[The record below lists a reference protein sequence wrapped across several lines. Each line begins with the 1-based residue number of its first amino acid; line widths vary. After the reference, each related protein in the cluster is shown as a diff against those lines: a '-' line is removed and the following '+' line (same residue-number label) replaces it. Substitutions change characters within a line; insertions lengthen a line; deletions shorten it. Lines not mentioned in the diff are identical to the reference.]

1 MRLCRWDDKENRS
14 TGIRLSVERSPW
26 IESRQFSVVFPSTG
40 CRPDCVIS
48 TSRNDS
54 VARVKNQDRSLGVSS
69 LLLFLFATL
78 LLSRWQCL
86 GKSFE
91 NHPTDLLRIKVR
103 TGFDSSFERIP
114 FRWMHTRKCVTL
126 WLPRWSIW
134 LATVS
139 PVTSRW
145 SLVTGVLQLVT
156 IVRIERKL
164 TVRIFWI

>member
-54 VARVKNQDRSLGVSS
+54 VARVKNQDPSLGVSS
-69 LLLFLFATL
+69 LFLFLFATL

-86 GKSFE
+86 GKSFD
-91 NHPTDLLRIKVR
+91 DLSAAYRHQSSNGFRFFLRTNSVSL
-103 TGFDSSFERIP
+103 DAY
-114 FRWMHTRKCVTL
+114 TL
-126 WLPRWSIW
+126 IRVN
-134 LATVS
+134 A
-139 PVTSRW
+139 
-145 SLVTGVLQLVT
+145 
-156 IVRIERKL
+156 
-164 TVRIFWI
+164 